1 MHPRN
6 CSPSKAM
13 KMLHN
18 LPGALPNNYTF
29 DLRIVI
35 GKDPQCVLNTPFLP
49 VYVLKVTKVSTRPKL
64 MLIE

>member
-1 MHPRN
+1 
-6 CSPSKAM
+6 M

-35 GKDPQCVLNTPFLP
+35 GKDPQCVLKHSISTSVCAQGDKS
-49 VYVLKVTKVSTRPKL
+49 VYQTK
-64 MLIE
+64 INAY